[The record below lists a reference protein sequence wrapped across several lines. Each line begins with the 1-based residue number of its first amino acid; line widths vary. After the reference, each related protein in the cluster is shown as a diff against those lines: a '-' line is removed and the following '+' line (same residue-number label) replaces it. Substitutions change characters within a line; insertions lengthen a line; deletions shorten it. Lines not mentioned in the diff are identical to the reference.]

1 MFVHK
6 EVLYENGMT
15 RYKKEM
21 DIVSLLKSVR
31 ISKMLYRN
39 VLNREE
45 RILMQL
51 QRTSVIS
58 SDSSEDPETDYGNL
72 FSELKAKE

>member
-1 MFVHK
+1 MFAHK
-6 EVLYENGMT
+6 EVLYENGMI

-21 DIVSLLKSVR
+21 DIVQLLKSVR

-39 VLNREE
+39 VLNRED

-58 SDSSEDPETDYGNL
+58 SDSSEDPQTDYAML
-72 FSELKAKE
+72 FSELKAKD